1 MILKLENSMKR
12 KNYWLMSFMNTD
24 VKLVHIILANWIQ
37 PGSNWI
43 ILRMKEL
50 FTLRNLQM

>member
-1 MILKLENSMKR
+1 MILKL
-12 KNYWLMSFMNTD
+12 KNNQYEKEKWLMSFMNTD

-43 ILRMKEL
+43 ILRMKE
-50 FTLRNLQM
+50 